1 MKLIPIIQNYMKS
14 NLEIF
19 LKYFFSKLGYHIT
32 CYLAKFELKIN
43 WYADKKNKSIKA
55 TLDQSE

>member
-1 MKLIPIIQNYMKS
+1 MKS